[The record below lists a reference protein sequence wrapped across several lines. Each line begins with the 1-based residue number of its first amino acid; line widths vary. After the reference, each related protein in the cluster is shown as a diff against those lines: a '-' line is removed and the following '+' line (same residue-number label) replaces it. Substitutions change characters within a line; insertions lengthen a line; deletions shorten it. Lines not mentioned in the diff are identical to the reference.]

1 MNTYSKKC
9 GIRKNLLD
17 EVKLGDRLEL
27 NQLFNLN
34 GKVAII
40 TGASKGIGKD
50 LAIMLARAGSDIA
63 IIARNEEQLEEAAH
77 EIERV
82 GVKVLPVSFDLTKVE
97 DTAHVMERI
106 YKHFGRIDI
115 LINNAGIN
123 VAKPAEE
130 LTPQDWDKVL
140 DINLKSVFFTSQ
152 AAGKYM
158 IDQKKGKIINMSS
171 QMAFVGYYKRA
182 AYSSSKGGI
191 TQMTK
196 ALAIEWAPHQINVN
210 AIAPTFIE
218 TPMTKQM
225 FEDETFKREVLGR
238 IPLGRLAKTEDLF
251 GGVLYL
257 ASSSSDMMTGQT
269 LVVDGGWTVW

>member
-1 MNTYSKKC
+1 M
-9 GIRKNLLD
+9 
-17 EVKLGDRLEL
+17 GDRLDI
-27 NQLFNLN
+27 NQIFHLN

-50 LAIMLARAGSDIA
+50 LAKTLAQAGAHIA
-63 IIARNEEQLEEAAH
+63 IVARNKEQLEEAAH
-77 EIERV
+77 EIERI
-82 GVKVLPVSFDLTKVE
+82 GVNVLPVPFDLTKVE
-97 DTAHVMERI
+97 DTAQMMDGI
-106 YKHFGRIDI
+106 YKHFGKLDI

-158 IDQKKGKIINMSS
+158 INQKKGKIINMSS

-191 TQMTK
+191 TQLTK

-218 TPMTKQM
+218 TPMTKPM
-225 FEDETFKREVLGR
+225 FADEAFRREVLGR
-238 IPLGRLAKTEDLF
+238 IPLGRLAKSEDLF

-257 ASSSSDMMTGQT
+257 ASRSSDMMTGQT
-269 LVVDGGWTVW
+269 LVIDGGWTVW

>member
-1 MNTYSKKC
+1 MNN
-9 GIRKNLLD
+9 RLD
-17 EVKLGDRLEL
+17 EVKIGDRLDI
-27 NQLFNLN
+27 NHLFNLS

-50 LAIMLARAGSDIA
+50 LAHLLAQAGADIA
-63 IIARNEEQLEEAAH
+63 IVARNKQQLEEAAH
-77 EIERV
+77 ELGQT
-82 GVKVLPVSFDLTKVE
+82 GVNVLPVSFDLTKVE
-97 DTAHVMERI
+97 ETAEVMEGI
-106 YKHFGRIDI
+106 YKHFGKIDI

-123 VAKPAEE
+123 VAKPAEV
-130 LTPQDWDKVL
+130 LTSQEWDTVL

-191 TQMTK
+191 TQLTK
-196 ALAIEWAPHQINVN
+196 ALAIEWAPHQVNVN

-225 FEDETFKREVLGR
+225 FEDESFKAEVLSR
-238 IPLGRLAKTEDLF
+238 IPLGRLAKTEDFF
-251 GGVLYL
+251 GGVVSL
-257 ASSSSDMMTGQT
+257 ASDCSAMMTGQT

>member
-1 MNTYSKKC
+1 M
-9 GIRKNLLD
+9 KNRLD
-17 EVKLGDRLEL
+17 EVKIGDRLDI
-27 NQLFNLN
+27 NHLFNLS
-34 GKVAII
+34 GKVAVI

-50 LAIMLARAGSDIA
+50 LAYLLAQAGADIA
-63 IIARNEEQLEEAAH
+63 IVARNKQQLEEAAH
-77 EIERV
+77 EIGQT
-82 GVKVLPVSFDLTKVE
+82 GVNVLPVSFDLTKVE
-97 DTAHVMERI
+97 ETAQVMEGI
-106 YKHFGRIDI
+106 YKHFGKIDI

-123 VAKPAEE
+123 VAKPAEV
-130 LTPQDWDKVL
+130 LTSQEWDTVL

-191 TQMTK
+191 TQLTK
-196 ALAIEWAPHQINVN
+196 ALAIEWAPHQVNVN

-225 FEDETFKREVLGR
+225 FEDETFKDEVLSR

-251 GGVLYL
+251 GGVVYL
-257 ASSSSDMMTGQT
+257 ASDCSDMMTGQT

>member
-1 MNTYSKKC
+1 M
-9 GIRKNLLD
+9 GDGL
-17 EVKLGDRLEL
+17 EV
-27 NQLFNLN
+27 NQLFNLS

-50 LAIMLARAGSDIA
+50 LAKLLAQAGANIA
-63 IIARNEEQLEEAAH
+63 LVARNKEQLEEAAH
-77 EIERV
+77 EIGQT
-82 GVKVLPVSFDLTKVE
+82 GVNVLPVSFDLTKVE
-97 DTAHVMERI
+97 ETANVMEGI
-106 YKHFGRIDI
+106 YKHFGKIDI
-115 LINNAGIN
+115 LINNAGVN

-130 LTPQDWDKVL
+130 LTSQDWDKVL
-140 DINLKSVFFTSQ
+140 DINLKSAFFTSQ
-152 AAGKYM
+152 AAGTYM
-158 IDQKKGKIINMSS
+158 INQKKGKIINMSS

-182 AYSSSKGGI
+182 AYSSSKGGL
-191 TQMTK
+191 TQLTK

-218 TPMTKQM
+218 TPMTKPM
-225 FEDETFKREVLGR
+225 FEDETFKHEILSR

-257 ASSSSDMMTGQT
+257 ASPCSDMMTGQT